1 MDMTIGKRIAAL
13 RKEKGLTQEELAQHM
28 GVSGQAV
35 SKWENDQTC
44 PDISAL
50 PRLARLLGVTVDELL
65 EGKEETPAV
74 WVLPPA
80 ERKDLKDMMLRVTVD
95 SADGD
100 RVRVN
105 LPMALVEVAV
115 EIGMEMP
122 QINGQDA
129 LKGVDLNKVLRL
141 VREGLVGNLVE
152 VDSADGD
159 KVRVFVEGRHVRP
172 NQVQGRAEP
181 VHPLPPGAH
190 LQPFYRRDRRPGRCR
205 GRCDGHAGA
214 AAEAVPLPPGLQAP
228 LPRLG
233 HHRGGK
239 RRRGLYLCKTLIL

>member
-1 MDMTIGKRIAAL
+1 MDMTIGKRIGLL
-13 RKEKGLTQEELAQHM
+13 RRQKGLTQEELASHM
-28 GVSGQAV
+28 GVSPQAV

-44 PDISAL
+44 PNISAL
-50 PRLARLLGVTVDELL
+50 PKLARLLGVTVDELL

-74 WVLPPA
+74 RVLPPA

-159 KVRVFVEGRHVRP
+159 KVRIFVE
-172 NQVQGRAEP
+172 
-181 VHPLPPGAH
+181 
-190 LQPFYRRDRRPGRCR
+190 
-205 GRCDGHAGA
+205 
-214 AAEAVPLPPGLQAP
+214 
-228 LPRLG
+228 
-233 HHRGGK
+233 
-239 RRRGLYLCKTLIL
+239 

>member
-1 MDMTIGKRIAAL
+1 MDMTIGKRIALL
-13 RKEKGLTQEELAQHM
+13 RKEKGLTQEELASHM
-28 GVSGQAV
+28 GVSPQAV

-50 PRLARLLGVTVDELL
+50 PKLARLFDVTVDELL
-65 EGKEETPAV
+65 EGKQELAPV
-74 WVLPPA
+74 RLLPPE

-105 LPMALVEVAV
+105 VPLALVEVAM

-122 QINGQDA
+122 QINGTDA

-159 KVRVFVEGRHVRP
+159 KVRIFVE
-172 NQVQGRAEP
+172 
-181 VHPLPPGAH
+181 
-190 LQPFYRRDRRPGRCR
+190 
-205 GRCDGHAGA
+205 
-214 AAEAVPLPPGLQAP
+214 
-228 LPRLG
+228 
-233 HHRGGK
+233 
-239 RRRGLYLCKTLIL
+239 